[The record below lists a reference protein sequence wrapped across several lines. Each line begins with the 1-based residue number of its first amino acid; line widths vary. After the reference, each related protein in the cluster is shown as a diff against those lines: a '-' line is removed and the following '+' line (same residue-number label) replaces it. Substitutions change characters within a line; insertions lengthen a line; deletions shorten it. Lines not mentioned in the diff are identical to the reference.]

1 MSNSLRPHGLW
12 HARLP
17 CPSLSPRVC
26 SNSCPLSRWCHPTI
40 SSSVV
45 PFSSCLQSFPAS
57 GSFPMSQV
65 FTSGGQNI
73 GASTSTSVLPMN
85 IQSWFPLGWTGWIS
99 LQSKWL
105 SRVFASTTVWRH
117 QFFSTQTFYIGQLSH
132 LYMTTRKTIAL
143 TIWTF
148 VGKVMSLHYNILSRF
163 VMAFLQGASI
173 LISCQKSPF
182 TVILEPKKIKSVTVS
197 IVFPFKFSRLI

>member
-1 MSNSLRPHGLW
+1 MDCSTPGFPVHHQLPEVAQTHVHRAGDATQPSHSLSSPSLPAFNLCQHQGLW
-12 HARLP
+12 
-17 CPSLSPRVC
+17 
-26 SNSCPLSRWCHPTI
+26 
-40 SSSVV
+40 
-45 PFSSCLQSFPAS
+45 QSQLFAS
-57 GSFPMSQV
+57 GDQS
-65 FTSGGQNI
+65 I
-73 GASTSTSVLPMN
+73 GPSASSLFLPVN

-105 SRVFASTTVWRH
+105 SRVFASTTVWRY

-148 VGKVMSLHYNILSRF
+148 VGKVMSLHYNILSRL
-163 VMAFLQGASI
+163 VMAFLQGASV